1 MSEFK
6 VYIAEKPSVGKALA
20 EGLARRR
27 SPQTGRTST
36 SIEGRDWAVCWLS
49 GHVFEQVGPD
59 HYIGEIYPGARKND
73 KGKFPWSFDTLPILP
88 RPEQWKLLPVRGKG
102 DLITTV
108 RDLVKRAS
116 VVVHAG
122 DIDREG
128 QLLVDEVLED
138 IKCRK
143 PVRRILPKAID
154 DKSIDKALG
163 DERDNRDFAP
173 MRDAALARSRSDWLV
188 GMNFSRGVTLRAREC
203 GSDGLVTI
211 GRVQTPILGL
221 IVARELEIQ
230 NFKPV
235 DYFALTAVIGV
246 QQGRFRARWKPR
258 AGQPGLD
265 EDGRLLDPGV
275 ASQIQ
280 QQVAGK
286 IGAIADYR
294 DEAKTQ
300 GPPLPFSIDEL
311 QKLASRKYGMPLDR
325 TLATVQSLYE
335 THKAVTYPRSD
346 CSFLP
351 TSQHADAPDILSAV
365 RSNFG
370 STELPAVAADAS
382 SQRRSRAFD
391 DKKVTAHH
399 AIVPTSQ
406 HINLARLSH
415 DEKVIYEEI
424 CRRYLAQFMPL
435 HEYRQ
440 VSVRA
445 EVAGHDFVATGRTT
459 LKPGWR
465 ALYQR
470 AATQSDDEMPENDN
484 EEGITLPPMRNGEP
498 ARCEGLDKDAK
509 KTTPPL
515 RFNDATL
522 LEAMVNIHK
531 FVEAP
536 KIKAHFLEKIEKS
549 KTAGADD
556 EAAGVGIGTPATRH
570 TFVPKLIEVELVQVV
585 QAAGNGKRGKQM
597 SYMPTSAGMALV
609 QALPRQLTVPD
620 TTAVWD
626 MAFGKIEAR
635 EITLEQFMASQERT
649 IVNRLDEVRKAQIQL
664 PESKRPRSASS
675 GKKKAQA
682 AAKSGNGA
690 GLSAGPCE
698 KCGKGEMR
706 RRQSAKGE
714 FYGCSNYPVCKHTR
728 PA

>member
-1 MSEFK
+1 MSDFK

-20 EGLARRR
+20 EGLSRR
-27 SPQTGRTST
+27 SPQTGRSRT

-49 GHVFEQVGPD
+49 GHAFKQAEPE
-59 HYIGEIYPGARKND
+59 HYIGQMYPEARKND
-73 KGKFPWSFDTLPILP
+73 KGKFPWSFSTLPILP
-88 RPEQWKLLPVRGKG
+88 KADQWKLVPVHRMS
-102 DLITTV
+102 DLISTV
-108 RDLVKRAS
+108 RDLVKRATI
-116 VVVHAG
+116 VVNAG

-128 QLLVDEVLED
+128 QLLVDEILDEV
-138 IKCRK
+138 KCRK
-143 PVRRILPKAID
+143 PVRRILPKALD
-154 DKSIDKALG
+154 EKSISKALA

-188 GMNFSRGVTLRAREC
+188 GMNFSRGVTVRAQEC
-203 GSDGLVTI
+203 GSGGYVSI

-235 DYFALTAVIGV
+235 DYFAITATIGV
-246 QQGRFRARWKPR
+246 QHGRFKARWSPR
-258 AGQPGLD
+258 NGQSGLD
-265 EDGRLLDPGV
+265 GEGRLLDPSI

-280 QQVAGK
+280 QQVGGK
-286 IGAIADYR
+286 TGTIADYR

-300 GPPLPFSIDEL
+300 GPPLPFSIDEI
-311 QKLASRKYGMPLDR
+311 QKLASRKYGMSMER
-325 TLATVQSLYE
+325 TLETVQRLYE

-346 CSFLP
+346 CSYLP
-351 TSQHADAPDILSAV
+351 VSQHADAPDILRAV
-365 RSNFG
+365 QRNFG
-370 STELPAVAADAS
+370 GTDLPAVSAEAS
-382 SQRRSRAFD
+382 AQRKSRAFD
-391 DKKVTAHH
+391 DKRVTAHH

-406 HINLARLSH
+406 QLDIARLSH
-415 DEKVIYEEI
+415 DEKVIYDEI
-424 CRRYLAQFMPL
+424 CRRYLAQFMPV

-470 AATQSDDEMPENDN
+470 AAAPSDDDAPENGN
-484 EEGITLPPMRNGEP
+484 EEDIKLPPMRKGE
-498 ARCEGLDKDAK
+498 AAKCEGLDKESK
-509 KTTPPL
+509 KTTPPA

-549 KTAGADD
+549 KTAGVDD

-570 TFVPKLIEVELVQVV
+570 TFVPKLIEVELVQVAPAV
-585 QAAGNGKRGKQM
+585 GGGKKSKQK
-597 SYMPTSAGMALV
+597 SYMPTPAGIALV
-609 QALPRQLTVPD
+609 QAIPRQMTVPD
-620 TTAVWD
+620 TSAVWD
-626 MAFGKIEAR
+626 MAFSKIEAR
-635 EITLEQFMASQERT
+635 EITLEQFMESQERT
-649 IVNRLDEVRKAQIQL
+649 IVQRLAELRQLDIRL
-664 PESKRPRSASS
+664 PESSRPRSAQS
-675 GKKKAQA
+675 GKKKAPA
-682 AAKSGNGA
+682 VKSGNGA
-690 GLSAGPCE
+690 GPSAGPCE

-706 RRQSAKGE
+706 RRQGAKGE
-714 FYGCSNYPVCKHTR
+714 FYGCSNYPVCKHTQ